1 MEVTPP
7 FRSRIQLRWAD
18 IDANFHMRHSV
29 YYDLG
34 AMQRM
39 EILTA
44 LGMSLA
50 YMRENSLG
58 PVLLRE
64 ECVFRREIKLEDEVW
79 SEVLVRQLSR
89 DHKRFSFEHR
99 ITKGDGTLCAT
110 LLVDGAWID
119 TRIRKMC
126 TPPPFACEAL
136 DRIPRSEDFTWLE
149 LKRSGANGDAS
160 AP

>member
-1 MEVTPP
+1 MDATPP

-39 EILTA
+39 EVLTA
-44 LGMSLA
+44 LGVSLA

-79 SEVLVRQLSR
+79 SEVLVSQLSR

-110 LLVDGAWID
+110 LVVDGAWID

-126 TPPPFACEAL
+126 MPPPFAREAL
-136 DRIPRSEDFTWLE
+136 DRIPRSEGFTWLE
-149 LKRSGANGDAS
+149 PKQPGASGS
-160 AP
+160 T